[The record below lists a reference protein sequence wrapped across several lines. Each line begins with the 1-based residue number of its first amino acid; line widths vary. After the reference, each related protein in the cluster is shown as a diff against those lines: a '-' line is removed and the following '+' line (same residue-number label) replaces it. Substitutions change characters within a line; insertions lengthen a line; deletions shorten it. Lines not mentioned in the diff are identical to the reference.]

1 MRKFYSKIT
10 VFLILL
16 VVFLGIADYVSMK
29 DPWRKVL
36 AKYTDS
42 EEFISVN
49 VGASEIKSYIE
60 KVQTKDNTTTLIIGD
75 SVCKQMFD
83 GLQQYNEDMC
93 INGSNAAI
101 AMTGQYI
108 IAKEYIE
115 NHPNA
120 TDIYMFLLPGSLR
133 ATFDTQWGY
142 QYTVMPFVETDTLKL
157 LDDNTIDA
165 MELVYGAFFMKP
177 LVVEL
182 IDKSAI
188 NRKLYLNMLADTK
201 EGYQQKTSYEIAEQY
216 IKKIYDL
223 CQEND
228 IKLHLYPCPVVESQ
242 RAAIETMKEE
252 YAKTWLYTKFP
263 DYLNKVLFYPDEQA
277 RDGVHF
283 GGEYASQEYYD
294 EKIKEIFEGSQL
306 LAELCFE

>member
-16 VVFLGIADYVSMK
+16 VVLLGMVDYVSMQ

-49 VGASEIKSYIE
+49 VGASEIKPYIE
-60 KVQTKDNTTTLIIGD
+60 KVQTKDDTTILIIGD
-75 SVCKQMFD
+75 SVCRQMFNE
-83 GLQQYNEDMC
+83 LQQYNADIC
-93 INGSNAAI
+93 IAGSNAAI

-108 IAKEYIE
+108 LAEEYVE

-133 ATFDTQWGY
+133 ATFDTKWGY
-142 QYTVMPFVETDTLKL
+142 QYTVMPFAETDTLKL
-157 LDDNTIDA
+157 LDDNTIEA
-165 MELVYGAFFMKP
+165 MESVYGKFFMKP

-201 EGYQQKTSYEIAEQY
+201 EGYQQETSYEIAEQY

-228 IKLHLYPCPVVESQ
+228 IELHLYPGPVVESQ

-263 DYLNKVLFYPDEQA
+263 DYLDKVLFYPDEQA

-283 GGEYASQEYYD
+283 GGEYASAEYYN
-294 EKIKEIFEGSQL
+294 EKIRKIFEGSKL
-306 LAELCFE
+306 LEDLQFE

>member
-10 VFLILL
+10 IFLILL
-16 VVFLGIADYVSMK
+16 ALLLGAVDYISMT
-29 DPWRKVL
+29 DPWRKVF
-36 AKYTDS
+36 AKYTNS

-49 VGASEIKSYIE
+49 VGASEIKPYIE
-60 KVQTKDNTTTLIIGD
+60 KVRTKDNTTKLIIGD

-93 INGSNAAI
+93 ITGSNAAI

-108 IAKEYIE
+108 LAKEYIE

-120 TDIYMFLLPGSLR
+120 TDVYMFLLPGSLR

-157 LDDNTIDA
+157 LDDDTIDA
-165 MELVYGAFFMKP
+165 MESVYGAFFMKP

-182 IDKSAI
+182 IDKSAV

-201 EGYQQKTSYEIAEQY
+201 EGYQQKTSYEIGDQY

-223 CQEND
+223 CQENG
-228 IKLHLYPCPVVESQ
+228 IELHLYPCPVVESQ
-242 RAAIETMKEE
+242 QASIENMKEQ
-252 YAKTWLYTKFP
+252 YAETWLYTKFP
-263 DYLNKVLFYPDEQA
+263 DYLDKVLFYPDEQA

-294 EKIKEIFEGSQL
+294 EKIKKIFEGSQL
-306 LAELCFE
+306 LEELCFE

>member
-10 VFLILL
+10 IFLLL
-16 VVFLGIADYVSMK
+16 LALFLGTVDYISMV

-49 VGASEIKSYIE
+49 VGVAEIKPYIE
-60 KVQTKDNTTTLIIGD
+60 KVQTKDDTTILIIGD

-93 INGSNAAI
+93 ITGSNAAI

-108 IAKEYIE
+108 LARKYIE
-115 NHPNA
+115 NHPGV
-120 TDIYMFLLPGSLR
+120 TDVYMFLLPGSLR

-157 LDDNTIDA
+157 LDNNTIEA
-165 MELVYGAFFMKP
+165 MESVYSEFFMRP
-177 LVVEL
+177 LVVEW

-188 NRKLYLNMLADTK
+188 NRKLYLNMLDDTK

-228 IKLHLYPCPVVESQ
+228 IELHLYPCPVVESQ
-242 RAAIETMKEE
+242 RTSIENMKEE
-252 YAKTWLYTKFP
+252 YTKTWLYTKFP
-263 DYLNKVLFYPDEQA
+263 DYLDKVLFYPDEQA

-283 GGEYASQEYYD
+283 GGDYASQKYYN
-294 EKIKEIFEGSQL
+294 EKIKIIFEGAQL
-306 LAELCFE
+306 LEKLCFE